1 MTGREVDPAGRGEP
15 LPAVSDLDGA
25 LALRSRVARA
35 AALETRLAADAAA
48 ALPAV
53 VSAVVAALLA
63 GGHTSVAGTLWVTG
77 EGGVVIRLRG
87 GETDHGKGSIVSLP
101 PLPPLLPGGVE
112 VHLEERG
119 EWEVTAPPR
128 RREPS
133 DLSPAAALVAAETAL
148 LRMGALEGATTE
160 RGPVFLQPLVDE
172 LRAAF
177 AARALE
183 SGVTLDVRSPGA
195 GVAVLAERDRLFAL
209 LADLMGNAFRHSRQG
224 DRITLGVS
232 RSGEE
237 VRVTVRDTGRGIP
250 AELLPRLFQ
259 WEWSPGVPTPAG
271 AGPGLALVRKGI
283 EAMGG
288 RVSAESEVGRG
299 TAIHLTLPAAWSD

>member
-1 MTGREVDPAGRGEP
+1 MTKQGGDPAGRREELSP
-15 LPAVSDLDGA
+15 VSDLDGA

-35 AALETRLAADAAA
+35 AAFEAHLAADAAA

-53 VSAVVAALLA
+53 VSTVVAALLA
-63 GGHTSVAGTLWVTG
+63 EGHISVSGTLQVSG
-77 EGGVVIRLRG
+77 KGGIVLRLRG
-87 GETDHGKGSIVSLP
+87 GGTGGGQPPSGSLP

-112 VHLEERG
+112 VHLRETG

-128 RREPS
+128 PQGTPE
-133 DLSPAAALVAAETAL
+133 LSQAEALVAVETAL
-148 LRMGALEGATTE
+148 LRMGTPEGVA
-160 RGPVFLQPLVDE
+160 PVREPVALQPLVEE

-195 GVAVLAERDRLFAL
+195 GVVVLGERDRLFTL

-232 RSGEE
+232 TGNGE
-237 VRVTVRDTGRGIP
+237 VRMTVRDTGRGIP
-250 AELLPRLFQ
+250 EELLPRLFQ
-259 WEWSPGVPTPAG
+259 WEWSPGVPAPAG

-288 RVSAESEVGRG
+288 RVWAESEVGRG
-299 TAIHLTLPAAWSD
+299 TAIHLVLPAT